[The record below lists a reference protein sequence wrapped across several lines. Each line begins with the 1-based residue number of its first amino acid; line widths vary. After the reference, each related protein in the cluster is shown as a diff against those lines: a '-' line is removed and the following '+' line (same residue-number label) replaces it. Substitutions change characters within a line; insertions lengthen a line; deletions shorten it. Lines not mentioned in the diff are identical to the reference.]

1 MISFNFCY
9 NALNKNDYR
18 NVLNGLDCNLLKKTF
33 INSCYKTD
41 EKSKYY
47 IGKHGNGKFWNG
59 FRINSVSTE
68 KIINSLCEDLEKN
81 IKDININNLIRDL
94 IENQFKSCDDMDSV
108 KNEIIKSGDT
118 NYISSIFKLLN
129 IDEMP
134 LKKIDEIRIKH
145 LTESYEKKILTME
158 KELKNNTLLIEN
170 NSKKEFEKLKKE
182 NEKLKKENDNL
193 KQQLKESKEECVI
206 IKKELFSSQNQY
218 NKLLQANTNNEKKLN
233 ELSEELRK
241 IKATGNAIKAF
252 EKLFVGG
259 IKEQIKEK
267 ILSYLVNK
275 DFKSETDIKEEIIK
289 AINIIN
295 NEINKKNE
303 INVESYILEIY
314 ILIKVLEG

>member
-1 MISFNFCY
+1 M
-9 NALNKNDYR
+9 
-18 NVLNGLDCNLLKKTF
+18 
-33 INSCYKTD
+33 
-41 EKSKYY
+41 
-47 IGKHGNGKFWNG
+47 
-59 FRINSVSTE
+59 
-68 KIINSLCEDLEKN
+68 
-81 IKDININNLIRDL
+81 
-94 IENQFKSCDDMDSV
+94 
-108 KNEIIKSGDT
+108 
-118 NYISSIFKLLN
+118 
-129 IDEMP
+129 
-134 LKKIDEIRIKH
+134 
-145 LTESYEKKILTME
+145 
-158 KELKNNTLLIEN
+158 
-170 NSKKEFEKLKKE
+170 
-182 NEKLKKENDNL
+182 

-252 EKLFVGG
+252 EKLFAGG

>member
-9 NALNKNDYR
+9 DALNKNDYR

-94 IENQFKSCDDMDSV
+94 IENQFKSCDDMNSV

-170 NSKKEFEKLKKE
+170 NSKK
-182 NEKLKKENDNL
+182 
-193 KQQLKESKEECVI
+193 
-206 IKKELFSSQNQY
+206 
-218 NKLLQANTNNEKKLN
+218 
-233 ELSEELRK
+233 
-241 IKATGNAIKAF
+241 
-252 EKLFVGG
+252 
-259 IKEQIKEK
+259 
-267 ILSYLVNK
+267 
-275 DFKSETDIKEEIIK
+275 
-289 AINIIN
+289 
-295 NEINKKNE
+295 
-303 INVESYILEIY
+303 
-314 ILIKVLEG
+314 